1 MARGVDEVQGINLS
15 VVGLVG
21 KLDGGGFDGD
31 APLPLQI
38 HGVQDLVFHFPLVDG
53 VALLQQA
60 VCQGGFAVVD
70 VGDDGEI
77 ADFGKLGHRA
87 PPFRKSSAGK
97 AQRIA
102 WHFPNYTEFFR
113 KSKPYVFGNLG
124 EYCLT
129 NRTKKPQS
137 PDFLKN
143 FKKTLAE
150 NKKSGY
156 SLTAKKSF
164 SPEKEELM

>member
-1 MARGVDEVQGINLS
+1 
-15 VVGLVG
+15 
-21 KLDGGGFDGD
+21 
-31 APLPLQI
+31 
-38 HGVQDLVFHFPLVDG
+38 
-53 VALLQQA
+53 
-60 VCQGGFAVVD
+60 
-70 VGDDGEI
+70 
-77 ADFGKLGHRA
+77 
-87 PPFRKSSAGK
+87 
-97 AQRIA
+97 
-102 WHFPNYTEFFR
+102 
-113 KSKPYVFGNLG
+113 LG

-137 PDFLKN
+137 PVFLEN